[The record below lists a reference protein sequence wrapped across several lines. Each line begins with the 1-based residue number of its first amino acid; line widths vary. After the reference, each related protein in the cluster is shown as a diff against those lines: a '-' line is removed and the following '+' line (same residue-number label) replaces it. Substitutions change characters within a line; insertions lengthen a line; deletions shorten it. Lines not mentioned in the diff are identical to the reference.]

1 MKTMNTRE
9 EIISLLSKSEKPLGP
24 KTIALE
30 LKKTSANIR
39 KILSNLCKEEKV
51 ERVGYG
57 EYILSYIL
65 SVNVKNKS
73 VNVLGKSVNVLNKS
87 VNVKNVSVNVE
98 TPEAKKLINKE
109 INKYR
114 RTYFQRLKI
123 KDPEAYGK
131 MRKAKNRYLKDWRA
145 RNPDYNKNWLKAYHK
160 KYPEKFKEYTHRYW
174 LKKALSQAG
183 S

>member
-1 MKTMNTRE
+1 MNTRE
-9 EIISLLSKSEKPLGP
+9 EIISLLSKSKKPLRA
-24 KTIALE
+24 KEIASE
-30 LKKTSANIR
+30 LKKTNSNIR
-39 KILSNLCKEEKV
+39 KILSNLHKEGKIT
-51 ERVGYG
+51 RAGFGKY
-57 EYILSYIL
+57 
-65 SVNVKNKS
+65 SVLTVNETVNKS
-73 VNVLGKSVNVLNKS
+73 M
-87 VNVKNVSVNVE
+87 NVSVNVK
-98 TPEAKKLINKE
+98 TPEAKKLINRE

-145 RNPDYNKNWLKAYHK
+145 RNPDYNKKWLRAYYR
-160 KYPEKFKEYTHRYW
+160 KYPERVREYQRRYW

>member
-1 MKTMNTRE
+1 MNTRDK
-9 EIISLLSKSEKPLGP
+9 IISLLSQSKEPLGP
-24 KTIALE
+24 KKIALE

-39 KILSNLCKEEKV
+39 KILSNLYKEGKIA
-51 ERVGYG
+51 RVGYG
-57 EYILSYIL
+57 EYILSYIS

-98 TPEAKKLINKE
+98 GPEAKKLINEE

-114 RTYFQRLKI
+114 KICLRKLKMN
-123 KDPEAYGK
+123 DPEAYRK
-131 MRKAKNRYLKDWRA
+131 MRKARNRYLRDWRA
-145 RNPDYNKNWLKAYHK
+145 ENPDYNKDWLKAYHK
-160 KYPEKFKEYTHRYW
+160 KYPEKFREYQNRYW
-174 LKKALSQAG
+174 LKKALPQAG

>member
-1 MKTMNTRE
+1 MNTRE
-9 EIISLLSKSEKPLGP
+9 EIISLLSKSKKPLRA
-24 KTIALE
+24 KEIASE
-30 LKKTSANIR
+30 LKKTNSNIR
-39 KILSNLCKEEKV
+39 KILSNLHKEGKIT
-51 ERVGYG
+51 RAGFGKY
-57 EYILSYIL
+57 
-65 SVNVKNKS
+65 SVLT
-73 VNVLGKSVNVLNKS
+73 VNETVNET
-87 VNVKNVSVNVE
+87 VNDTV
-98 TPEAKKLINKE
+98 NKE

-145 RNPDYNKNWLKAYHK
+145 RNPDYNKKWLRAYYR
-160 KYPEKFKEYTHRYW
+160 KYPERVREYQRRYW

>member
-1 MKTMNTRE
+1 MNTRE
-9 EIISLLSKSEKPLGP
+9 EIINLLSKNKKPLGP

-30 LKKTSANIR
+30 LKKTSVNVR
-39 KILSNLCKEEKV
+39 KILSLLCKEKKIT
-51 ERVGYG
+51 RVGFGKYVV
-57 EYILSYIL
+57 L
-65 SVNVKNKS
+65 SVNES
-73 VNVLGKSVNVLNKS
+73 VNKS
-87 VNVKNVSVNVE
+87 VNVK
-98 TPEAKKLINKE
+98 TPEAKKLINRE

-131 MRKAKNRYLKDWRA
+131 MRKAKNRYLRDWRA
-145 RNPDYNKNWLKAYHK
+145 RNPDYNKNWLKEYYK
-160 KYPEKFKEYTHRYW
+160 KYPERVREYQKRYW